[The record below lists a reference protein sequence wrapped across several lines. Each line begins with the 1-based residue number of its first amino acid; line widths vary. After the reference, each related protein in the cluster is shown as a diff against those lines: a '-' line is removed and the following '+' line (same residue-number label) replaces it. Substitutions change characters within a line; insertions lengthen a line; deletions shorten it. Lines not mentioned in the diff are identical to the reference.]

1 MAAEPSE
8 LRPARVRVP
17 ASTSNLGSGF
27 DCLGLAIARYLEA
40 AYEPGDAPLRLELGG
55 TLTALRA
62 TAEDDILARAFRAR
76 AAAHGVP
83 GVGGVLRAT
92 SDIPLSRGL
101 GSSAAAVVAGLALA
115 DAAAG
120 KLKRAANPDAPGHSP
135 APAHALAPAQQDDW
149 LAAAT
154 DLEGH
159 PDNAAPAI
167 LGGLVAVARDTA
179 GRPRAVPLPL
189 SPAVGFAF
197 AAPGAEVSTHA
208 ARQALP
214 AEVPHAVA
222 ARALGRLAALLH
234 GLAVADPE
242 LIRSGFAD
250 ELHVPY
256 RLPLVP
262 GAREAMEAAHAAGA
276 WAVTISGSGSGL
288 IAACAPTHAADVAA
302 AMAAA
307 FRSAAGP
314 EGVVHF
320 EARPAIQG
328 VRVEVEP

>member
-1 MAAEPSE
+1 MATEPSE

-27 DCLGLAIARYLEA
+27 DCLGLAIARYLDAE
-40 AYEPGDAPLRLELGG
+40 YEPGGAALRLELGG
-55 TLTALRA
+55 TLAALRTA
-62 TAEDDILARAFRAR
+62 AEDDILARAFRAR
-76 AAAHGVP
+76 LAAHGVS
-83 GVGGVLRAT
+83 GACGTIRAS

-115 DAAAG
+115 DAAAS
-120 KLKRAANPDAPGHSP
+120 KLKYDGHPETPGP
-135 APAHALAPAQQDDW
+135 ALALAPALAHHAEW
-149 LAAAT
+149 LALAT
-154 DLEGH
+154 ELEGH

-167 LGGLVAVARDTA
+167 LGGLVAVVRDAA

-189 SPAVGFAF
+189 SPDVGFAF
-197 AAPGAEVSTHA
+197 AAPGAGVSTSA

-214 AEVPHAVA
+214 AEVPHHVA

-256 RLPLVP
+256 RLPLIP

-288 IAACAPTHAADVAA
+288 IAACMPTRAADVAA
-302 AMAAA
+302 AMVDA
-307 FRSAAGP
+307 FRRAASP

-328 VRVEVEP
+328 VRVELGR